1 MHVPDWT
8 RQFERF
14 RLGPRNDWNIRS
26 ILKAREKPALHHS
39 IQSPFGKRFHEEI
52 SRPHFSTNLPES
64 ARSSRISRIPPN
76 LPDPVESPGFPRIH
90 SIRRIR
96 RTRAHGFINIE
107 PPFPTAHYSREP
119 QPGSASV
126 IECLCGLIRVRGVLS
141 AWAQS
146 PFYDCSVVVL
156 CPPVDLL
163 VYGHRPF

>member
-8 RQFERF
+8 RQFERY

-39 IQSPFGKRFHEEI
+39 IQSLFGKRFHEEI
-52 SRPHFSTNLPES
+52 SRHHISTNLPES

-76 LPDPVESPGFPRIH
+76 LPDPVESPGFSRIH

-107 PPFPTAHYSREP
+107 PPSPTVCHSS
-119 QPGSASV
+119 G
-126 IECLCGLIRVRGVLS
+126 IS
-141 AWAQS
+141 AWTRAHRQES
-146 PFYDCSVVVL
+146 LRTSSGIDRAGMKPSCVI
-156 CPPVDLL
+156 L
-163 VYGHRPF
+163 V